1 MKLIKVIGW
10 LSGLSII
17 AYYITITIQDILVIH
32 EANDD
37 IDYKALEDEIFKQI
51 ELERG
56 RYND

>member
-17 AYYITITIQDILVIH
+17 AYYITITIQDILVVN

-37 IDYKALEDEIFKQI
+37 IEFRKLEDEIFKQI

-56 RYND
+56 RHNA